1 MEDREPERTEPVSP
15 TRRKEAGR
23 KASEEPRERQVAGG
37 ITRNYAGED
46 MQQYVDRF
54 YSAVL
59 VLVGDG
65 HIKKRLIAAYA
76 DNIEGIDVNELPA
89 ELKRDF
95 LDLDDEL
102 HAVPPQSD
110 EGAVCATVR
119 KMSGE
124 QASGCARRLL
134 ALYAELL
141 TWRDEQDDQLPVVA
155 PPPLK
160 SVG

>member
-1 MEDREPERTEPVSP
+1 
-15 TRRKEAGR
+15 
-23 KASEEPRERQVAGG
+23 
-37 ITRNYAGED
+37 

-65 HIKKRLIAAYA
+65 HIKKRLTAAYA
-76 DNIEGIDVNELPA
+76 DNIEGIDVNELPV
-89 ELKRDF
+89 ELKSDF

-102 HAVPPQSD
+102 HSVPPQSD

-124 QASGCARRLL
+124 EASSCARRLL

-141 TWRDEQDDQLPVVA
+141 TWRDEQDDQLPVEA
-155 PPPLK
+155 PPLPLK